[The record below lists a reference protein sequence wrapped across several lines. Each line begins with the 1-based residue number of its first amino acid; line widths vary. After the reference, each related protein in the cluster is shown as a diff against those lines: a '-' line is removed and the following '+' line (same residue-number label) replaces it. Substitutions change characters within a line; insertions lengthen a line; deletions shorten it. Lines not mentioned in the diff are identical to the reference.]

1 MQNMAMQNTTAA
13 SSPIAQAA
21 TNTTNTNTATP
32 TVNLQNQTGNNPVIT
47 ANDLAGVQYMLYGAG
62 GNLGSL
68 SSDPGTASF
77 SVPQGATITN
87 TNINGD
93 GTLNANVT
101 SGLSLQQMMDFY
113 DKQFKAQGFT
123 LVNPTDT
130 GAGGDNALTYIYERP
145 SSKSRVSF
153 NVAKR
158 GVNDYLLIWDFQQ
171 YTANANAAATPVV
184 TPTAAPTPTSQ
195 MAPASTA
202 SQTDLQ
208 NQSGSNAVIGANDQA
223 GVQYMLYGP
232 NSNMNLTNNAKMVSF
247 TVPQGATITNGNVN
261 GNGDLSAQ
269 VTSTLTL
276 QQMMDF
282 YDKQFKAQ
290 GFTLVNPTD
299 TGAGGDNA
307 LTYIYERASSNS
319 RVSFSVDKQDNYLLI
334 WDFQDYAAFNR
345 TGNATAT
352 AGLAPYGSPLYGYDY
367 NNTRYDFYGASPT
380 DTSVNTL
387 TPNAQRVIIAAPPA
401 ATNVQ
406 TPVQNGQQ
414 VQVSFNSNMTL
425 QQVFDFYDN
434 QFTRQT
440 FAQAS
445 GQLSQNATQIAAR
458 YDRGTANS
466 VRVSVMQQGNTQYM
480 VMMDFT
486 PQQ

>member
-1 MQNMAMQNTTAA
+1 MSFLNLNRTRLATLLLSLSLTAAPAFAQDAQRAVLSGRTGALAWTFYGPGTLGNLSADAKTTLRLSAPAGSTVIGSKYDNGSAVLAFRTAADTTLQDVYQFHDSQLTRQGFTRASQSINGTTANATYTRGNEQVKLMLDQNNPGSYRATLDLTAMQNMAMQNTTAA

-68 SSDPGTASF
+68 NSDPGTASF

-87 TNINGD
+87 TSINGD
-93 GTLNANVT
+93 GTLNAQVT
-101 SGLSLQQMMDFY
+101 SGLS
-113 DKQFKAQGFT
+113 
-123 LVNPTDT
+123 
-130 GAGGDNALTYIYERP
+130 
-145 SSKSRVSF
+145 
-153 NVAKR
+153 
-158 GVNDYLLIWDFQQ
+158 
-171 YTANANAAATPVV
+171 
-184 TPTAAPTPTSQ
+184 
-195 MAPASTA
+195 
-202 SQTDLQ
+202 
-208 NQSGSNAVIGANDQA
+208 
-223 GVQYMLYGP
+223 
-232 NSNMNLTNNAKMVSF
+232 
-247 TVPQGATITNGNVN
+247 
-261 GNGDLSAQ
+261 
-269 VTSTLTL
+269 L

-367 NNTRYDFYGASPT
+367 NNTRYDFYGATPT
-380 DTSVNTL
+380 ATSVNTL

-414 VQVSFNSNMTL
+414 VQISFNSSMSL
-425 QQVFDFYDN
+425 QDVFNFYDN

-440 FAQAS
+440 FTQAS

-458 YDRGTANS
+458 YDRGSASS
-466 VRVSVMQQGNTQYM
+466 VRLSVMQQGNNQYM